1 MLKIIPPTNQNASS
15 CFIESASQFNLE
27 VRFSKKSKEIID
39 EHCRLVVYKT
49 GETLFHQ
56 NQIAENLYFLVN
68 GKVEF
73 TRKAD
78 DQNITFATVTEHIV
92 PLGVSGLNSP
102 GRYMSDLTIIEESQI
117 LIFPLSVL
125 YDLLMID
132 QISGASLMSF
142 VLSRSTELLW
152 ATRHFKP
159 AKPKTIQKKSNGVL
173 FNSDRDIVKR
183 LTNSAFFAQLDK
195 ERLPD
200 LLKFSELLLFP
211 ANEIIMNE
219 GELCEDLIILFTGSL
234 EANFSFKLDNKI
246 VQKTRTIVTPGVAL
260 S

>member
-1 MLKIIPPTNQNASS
+1 MGYTSFQTSEA
-15 CFIESASQFNLE
+15 ETDT
-27 VRFSKKSKEIID
+27 KK
-39 EHCRLVVYKT
+39 
-49 GETLFHQ
+49 F
-56 NQIAENLYFLVN
+56 
-68 GKVEF
+68 
-73 TRKAD
+73 
-78 DQNITFATVTEHIV
+78 
-92 PLGVSGLNSP
+92 
-102 GRYMSDLTIIEESQI
+102 
-117 LIFPLSVL
+117 
-125 YDLLMID
+125 
-132 QISGASLMSF
+132 
-142 VLSRSTELLW
+142 
-152 ATRHFKP
+152 
-159 AKPKTIQKKSNGVL
+159 NGVL

-260 S
+260 SWANGHSNLIAPYSIKSNRDTAILKFSKKNLRSMMEVEPLLASFLFQRQIWQIGRFQQSANRHFNFTDNPGSEFLKHLSASTGQKFPYSHHFIVQCT